1 MKFEAVNDHMSTTR
15 VKGSMFEDKDPDM
28 KETLYEQL
36 QSIGFR
42 AATLQ
47 RCLETA
53 MLKLAKK
60 FLFSHHRQTRTR
72 HPTLTVR
79 GRQHSRQPPC
89 SVEHLATWKLPGG
102 ITGNQIDHILIG
114 RLNFMNGGR
123 ANVGALTATPTI
135 T

>member
-89 SVEHLATWKLPGG
+89 SVEHLVPAHKCTIGYVEIAG
-102 ITGNQIDHILIG
+102 RDHG
-114 RLNFMNGGR
+114 ESDRPHTHR
-123 ANVGALTATPTI
+123 KT
-135 T
+135 